1 MDGHVHGD
9 AHFDGSAGTVAMGDG
24 TEPVPLLDSTTIQ
37 RLQRRVMETANRK
50 ELDTLTRHI
59 WRSYDDPKNEAG
71 LKQLRAA
78 IEARR
83 AMVGRGNGR

>member
-1 MDGHVHGD
+1 
-9 AHFDGSAGTVAMGDG
+9 MGDG
-24 TEPVPLLDSTTIQ
+24 NEPVPMLDAATIQ
-37 RLQRRVMETANRK
+37 RLQRQVMTTANRK
-50 ELDTLTRHI
+50 ELDALTRHI
-59 WRSYDDPKNEAG
+59 WQSYLDPKNEAG